1 MEYPK
6 FFEAHIQ
13 DVIDR
18 YNAARALVKNAASF
32 VFITDVHIHLNGRA
46 SVPLILRIG
55 ESTDVKTVVCGGDH
69 CWAFGSK
76 AQCVADFADS
86 LQYMDPIRD
95 NMMLYH
101 VRGNHDATVRS
112 SWELDT
118 GYTMP
123 YDQVQ
128 KLFSDHGTK
137 ADFYEPGKLYGY
149 VDDAKAKVRFVILD
163 TTEHQLGEDAAW
175 GVQYGMSKEQ
185 LAWLCD
191 RALRLPGKEW
201 AVIVF
206 GHVPCVQ
213 ELTGSHAEYANLR
226 LVLETF
232 KNKGTCEFGD
242 FTNADGELIAYIC
255 GHNHH
260 DGAATVNGL
269 LHISTGCDSYCKDDG
284 ISRDVGKAENTLFDL
299 FLVDKDERSIQVFR
313 VGAGQDRAFRY

>member
-18 YNAARALVKNAASF
+18 YNAARASVKNAASF

-76 AQCVADFADS
+76 AQCVADFSDS

-95 NMMLYH
+95 DMMLYH

-112 SWELDT
+112 TWELDT

-128 KLFSDHGTK
+128 KLFSDHSTK

-163 TTEHQLGEDAAW
+163 TTEHHLGEDAAW
-175 GVQYGMSKEQ
+175 GVQYGMSREQ
-185 LAWLCD
+185 LSWICD

-201 AVIVF
+201 AVAVF
-206 GHVPCVQ
+206 GHVPCVK
-213 ELTGSHAEYANLR
+213 ELTSSYAEYENLR

-232 KNKGTCEFGD
+232 KNKGKCEFAD
-242 FTNADGELIAYIC
+242 FTNADGDLIACIC
-255 GHNHH
+255 GHNHQ
-260 DGAATVNGL
+260 DRAACVNGV
-269 LHISTGCDSYCKDDG
+269 LHISTGCDAYCKDDDL
-284 ISRDVGKAENTLFDL
+284 SRDVGRVENTLFDL

-313 VGAGQDRAFRY
+313 IGAGQDRALHY